1 MAYPLLLMRLPDCAS
16 RSSRTAVTTSPASS
30 WSSTRPSCARPVVA
44 EYAIHSGGDQR
55 HDPSLAIDHMV
66 IMHL

>member
-1 MAYPLLLMRLPDCAS
+1 MTYPLLRLPDCAS
-16 RSSRTAVTTSPASS
+16 RSSRTAVTMSPASS
-30 WSSTRPSCARPVVA
+30 WSSAPELRRPVFA

-55 HDPSLAIDHMV
+55 CDLCLAIDHMV